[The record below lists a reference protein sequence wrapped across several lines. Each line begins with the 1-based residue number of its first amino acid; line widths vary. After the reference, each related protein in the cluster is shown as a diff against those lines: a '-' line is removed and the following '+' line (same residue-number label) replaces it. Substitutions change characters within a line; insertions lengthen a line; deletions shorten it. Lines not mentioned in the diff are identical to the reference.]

1 VPRERREHHR
11 TAQRPATAGGD
22 GVRQISGGGPQKRA
36 FLAVERFSTAVGS
49 ATDGGEGLTGARGS
63 GVDTYVRPSARCVTA
78 YSPPTGYNSL
88 LEGSLVISKG
98 VR

>member
-36 FLAVERFSTAVGS
+36 FLAVERFSTAVGRRRRVDRRAREWRRYIRS
-49 ATDGGEGLTGARGS
+49 A
-63 GVDTYVRPSARCVTA
+63 V
-78 YSPPTGYNSL
+78 
-88 LEGSLVISKG
+88 GSLRNG
-98 VR
+98 LLPAYRLQQPTRGQFGHF